1 MSDRDDERPRRHR
14 AEHRVVLLLSGD
26 SGPAVHTGV
35 TVEVGLGGC
44 TLQLDETLVVER
56 GVRSGVLTV
65 LVDDREIPALTG
77 APSRDDESE
86 RCVRLTLQPTNE
98 GSSGWSE
105 WIHSLEERDDRLA
118 LD

>member
-1 MSDRDDERPRRHR
+1 MSDAQNERPRRHL

-44 TLQLDETLVVER
+44 TLQLDDVLLVER

-65 LVDDREIPALTG
+65 LVDGVEIPALTG

-86 RCVRLTLQPTNE
+86 RCVRLTLQPSNE
-98 GSSGWSE
+98 GSSVWAE

>member
-1 MSDRDDERPRRHR
+1 MNDTGDERPRRHR

-35 TVEVGLGGC
+35 TLEVGLGGC
-44 TLQLDETLVVER
+44 TLQLDEALVVER

-65 LVDDREIPALTG
+65 LVDDVEIPALTG
-77 APSRDDESE
+77 APARDDDSE

-98 GSSGWSE
+98 GPSGWAE